1 MEPEGIPEQ
10 RVFVAMNEPIP
21 SKGRLL
27 IVDDEVEL
35 MRALCDSLAEQGF
48 SVNGLPTPQGAL
60 DILRDGEFDI
70 LLTDLMMPKVDG
82 IQLLKQALAVDP
94 HLVGIIMTGQGT
106 IPTAVE
112 AMKSGAF
119 DYILKPFRL
128 QHILPVLD
136 RAMEVRRLRLENQ
149 RLRRYLKSLTFES
162 ERYRLV
168 GSSQAMQR
176 VLQLIERVAP
186 TDATVLIRGPSGTGK
201 ELVARAIHANSRRR
215 DHPFIAVNCATLQE
229 SLLESELFGHEK
241 GAFTG
246 ADRSKPGLFEVAEG
260 GTLFVDEVAEM
271 SPALQ
276 AKLLRVLENG
286 HYRRVGSTQDR
297 YANVRILAATNK
309 PLEEEVRQGRFR
321 DDLYYRLNVITLT
334 LPPLRERREDIPE
347 LVNHFLTS
355 RAITRTPLSIST
367 EALDLL
373 CRYDWPGNVR
383 ELANV
388 LERAQILAE
397 GSVILP
403 ADLPENL
410 VAAARWSTTAPL
422 SSTAFAPSIVPTE
435 SPIHPS
441 AGLPSGLPPTSIS
454 SAIKGQRTAQPGDT
468 ATAGSAA
475 TEYTLAAVERRHI
488 LEILQR
494 CNGNKVHAARMLGVS
509 RRTLY
514 RLLDKH
520 GLRDPGRSRDKT
532 SEPGREF
539 PRNQPDTTH
548 PPPPSG

>member
-1 MEPEGIPEQ
+1 VEPEGVPEQ

-35 MRALCDSLAEQGF
+35 MRALCDSLAEHGF

-367 EALDLL
+367 EALDIL

-397 GSVILP
+397 GSVIMP

-422 SSTAFAPSIVPTE
+422 SSTAFAPSIAPPE
-435 SPIHPS
+435 SPTRPS
-441 AGLPSGLPPTSIS
+441 AGSTSPTSTS
-454 SAIKGQRTAQPGDT
+454 SAIEGQRIAQPGGT
-468 ATAGSAA
+468 ATSVSAA

-520 GLRDPGRSRDKT
+520 RLRDPARPRNKT
-532 SEPGREF
+532 SDPAREF
-539 PRNQPDTTH
+539 PGNHPDPTH

>member
-1 MEPEGIPEQ
+1 MSEPGS
-10 RVFVAMNEPIP
+10 N
-21 SKGRLL
+21 KGRLL
-27 IVDDEVEL
+27 VVDDEVEL
-35 MRALCDSLAEQGF
+35 MRALCDSLSEQGF
-48 SVNGLPTPQGAL
+48 SVEGLPTPQGAL
-60 DILRDGEFDI
+60 EILRDGEFDI

-82 IQLLKQALAVDP
+82 IQLLKQALAIDP

-260 GTLFVDEVAEM
+260 GTLFIDEVAEM

-297 YANVRILAATNK
+297 YANVRVLAATNK
-309 PLEEEVRQGRFR
+309 PLEEEVRHGRFR
-321 DDLYYRLNVITLT
+321 DDLYYRLNVITVT
-334 LPPLRERREDIPE
+334 LPPLRERRQDIPE
-347 LVNHFLTS
+347 LVTHFLTS
-355 RAITRTPLSIST
+355 RAIGRTPLNIST

-397 GSVILP
+397 GNVIMP
-403 ADLPENL
+403 TDLPENL
-410 VAAARWSTTAPL
+410 VVAARL
-422 SSTAFAPSIVPTE
+422 SSTAPPPTISPSFPTPLSGSLPQP
-435 SPIHPS
+435 SPGPTPPFIPS
-441 AGLPSGLPPTSIS
+441 AVSEGR
-454 SAIKGQRTAQPGDT
+454 AVAQPGVT
-468 ATAGSAA
+468 PVATSAPA
-475 TEYTLAAVERRHI
+475 TSECTLAAVERRHI
-488 LEILQR
+488 IEILQR

-520 GLRDPGRSRDKT
+520 RLRESDPTKSAT
-532 SEPGREF
+532 S
-539 PRNQPDTTH
+539 D
-548 PPPPSG
+548 PPQESSENDSGTARVPPSSG